1 MRAREREAAAR
12 ERLIQQ
18 QRERQQAERDRHILE
33 RARRLLPNRTIT
45 DLEEARQIIDNQEQH
60 QRFLRELIPRAR
72 EVSDVV
78 PYAVP
83 VARRRIF
90 NPFARIQTAQAVRDE
105 DIEFAREVEASD
117 EPFVAVGGNNR
128 NRRRKKRT
136 RRKSLRKKKRK
147 SRRGK

>member
-72 EVSDVV
+72 EV
-78 PYAVP
+78 PYAVH

-90 NPFARIQTAQAVRDE
+90 NPFARIPTAQAVRAE
-105 DIEFAREVEASD
+105 DIESTREVEASD